1 MDTSQSLTAP
11 WRTRLLLAVAIA
23 VMASAVW
30 GVSQVQRSTA
40 DRAYE
45 ATQAGAQMLTGMLDQ
60 ETGLRGYA
68 LTRRDEFLGPFTR
81 GERRFEEGLRAA
93 EETAYEEDERS
104 SIASQALVAHRWH
117 ELAQD
122 EIDNLRAHPRR
133 RLSVEDAVIRK
144 SVFDRFRVLN
154 REFEEALAAD
164 RKRGLSN
171 AGLISVSV
179 ILLISV
185 LFGGIGYVAIER
197 SSRRERRHRLT
208 ERGYRMGQE
217 EFAETM
223 QIMRDEGEAHGLV
236 KQHLER
242 AIEGS
247 DVIVLNRNNSDDR
260 LMAATPIPDDSP
272 LLERL
277 ADADP
282 ESCLSVRLGRDYH
295 RGVDDQPL
303 LACALCGKSAP
314 EINCVPSLV
323 SGEVIGSVLVRNDR
337 PLEDAERKRIH
348 DSVTQAAPVL
358 ANLRNLAI
366 AETQAATDALT
377 DLPNTRACHDTLK
390 RMVAHAGRAV
400 SPLSAI
406 VFDLD
411 RFKEINDRFGH
422 GAGDDVLAAVGEV
435 LDATL
440 RASDFAGRYGG
451 EEFLVLLP
459 DTESEGAA
467 GVAEKLRGAIERIKV
482 AQVHRE
488 ITASFG
494 VASFPADAVDADT
507 LFRMADR
514 ALYVAKG
521 NGRNRVEIAAPSNAA
536 PDRV

>member
-1 MDTSQSLTAP
+1 MDSSQGLTAP
-11 WRTRLLLAVAIA
+11 VRTRFLLAIAIVVIA
-23 VMASAVW
+23 AAVW
-30 GVSQVQRSTA
+30 GVAQTQRTTA
-40 DRAYE
+40 EHAFD
-45 ATQAGAQMLTGMLDQ
+45 ATQAGQKMLTGMLDQ
-60 ETGLRGYA
+60 ETGLRGFA
-68 LTRRDEFLGPFTR
+68 LTRRQEFLGSFTR
-81 GERRFEEGLRAA
+81 GERAFEEALSSA
-93 EETAYEEDERS
+93 EATADDEAERS
-104 SIASQALVAHRWH
+104 LIASQALIAHRWR
-117 ELAQD
+117 ELAED
-122 EIDNLRAHPRR
+122 EVNLLRANPRKP
-133 RLSVEDAVIRK
+133 LGVEKAVVRK

-154 REFEEALAAD
+154 AEFQKHLSTE
-164 RKRGLSN
+164 RKRELGR
-171 AGLISVSV
+171 AGLISVAV
-179 ILLISV
+179 ILIISA

-197 SSRRERRHRLT
+197 SARRERRRRRF
-208 ERGYRMGQE
+208 ERDYREGQS

-236 KQHLER
+236 KRHLER
-242 AIEGS
+242 VIEGS
-247 DVIVLNRNNSDDR
+247 EVIVLNRNNSDNR
-260 LMAATPIPDDSP
+260 LTAATPVPEDSP
-272 LLERL
+272 FSARL
-277 ADADP
+277 AEADP
-282 ESCLSVRLGRDYH
+282 ESCLSVRLGREFHQGTGDK
-295 RGVDDQPL
+295 PL
-303 LACALCGKSAP
+303 LACDLCGLSAA

-323 SGEVIGSVLVRNDR
+323 SGEVIGSVLVRNTR
-337 PLEDAERKRIH
+337 PLREAERQRIQ
-348 DSVTQAAPVL
+348 DSVNQAAPVL

-435 LDATL
+435 LETTL
-440 RASDFAGRYGG
+440 RTSDFAGRYGG

-459 DTESEGAA
+459 DTDSDGAA
-467 GVAEKLRGAIERIKV
+467 GVAEKLRAAVERIKV

-521 NGRNRVEIAAPSNAA
+521 GGRNRVEVAEPSNAA
-536 PDRV
+536 ADRA